1 MKKKASAAALPR
13 KEQLRDRA
21 NRYAESG
28 SMELGVTF
36 VGLAQGYERGYR
48 DALKDVRAAVGKSGC
63 TRAMR
68 VLLRPMR

>member
-1 MKKKASAAALPR
+1 MQHKNKQR
-13 KEQLRDRA
+13 KDALRDRA

-48 DALKDVRAAVGKSGC
+48 DALKDVRRAAGKMQIP
-63 TRAMR
+63 AALVM
-68 VLLRPMR
+68 LLRPLR